1 MNRQTVI
8 IPMEQ
13 PSGAARL
20 EQPGQLSLLLALL
33 GGLAYLVARLELVGL
48 GIGLFIPTLIV
59 YGYLLV
65 RNPAIGLYSAVIL
78 GFLLIGI
85 GRYLPGVQVGL
96 GMDAILLTTW
106 LALFF
111 HRFRTGIDGRA
122 MRKDI
127 MFWALITFGYSIL
140 ELFNPESRSLE
151 AWFSGR
157 SLGFY
162 MVLLIP
168 LTLLL
173 MDDKYKLDRFLLV
186 WGILSLLVSI
196 KGIIQVKGWGLDQ
209 WEQNWLN
216 EGNYKTHVLFGKL
229 RAFSFLSD
237 AGQFGANQAYSAVV
251 MLITAFAT
259 MGWKRKLF
267 FLTVGLVALYGM
279 VISGTRGAISI
290 PFAGFALYF
299 LLRRNKWL
307 LVTGTIILV
316 VIIFFFKFTTI
327 GQGNAEIRRMR
338 TAFDP
343 NDASLQVRINNQKIL
358 KNYLASRPFGGGIG
372 HGGVKAQRF
381 LPNAYLSQIPTDSWY
396 VLIWVEQG
404 IVGLI
409 LHLIMLLYILIRSC
423 YLIMYRIRNPE
434 LKLKLSALAA
444 GMFGVMIASYGNAI
458 LGQMPTNV
466 LIYISMAVLL
476 NAPALDRPSKLNI
489 N

>member
-20 EQPGQLSLLLALL
+20 EQPVQLSLLLALL

>member
-1 MNRQTVI
+1 
-8 IPMEQ
+8 MEQ

-20 EQPGQLSLLLALL
+20 EQPVQLSLLLALL
-33 GGLAYLVARLELVGL
+33 GGLAYLAARLELVGL

-423 YLIMYRIRNPE
+423 YLIMYKIRNPE

>member
-1 MNRQTVI
+1 
-8 IPMEQ
+8 MEQ
-13 PSGAARL
+13 RSGSVRL
-20 EQPGQLSLLLALL
+20 GQPLQLSLLLVLL
-33 GGLAYLVARLELVGL
+33 GGLAYLLARLEMVGL
-48 GIGLFIPTLIV
+48 GIGLFLPSLLV
-59 YGYLLV
+59 FCYLLI
-65 RNPAIGLYSAVIL
+65 RNPAIGLYSAVVL

-85 GRYLPGVQVGL
+85 GRYVPGLQVGL
-96 GMDAILLTTW
+96 GMDAVLLITW
-106 LALFF
+106 IALFF
-111 HRFRTGIDGRA
+111 HRFRTG
-122 MRKDI
+122 MEWSVTRKDI
-127 MFWALITFGYSIL
+127 LIWALITFGYSIL
-140 ELFNPESRSLE
+140 EIFNPESRSME

-162 MVLLIP
+162 MILLIP

-173 MDDKYKLDRFLLV
+173 MDDQHKLDRFLLI
-186 WGILSLLVSI
+186 WGILSLATSL
-196 KGIIQVKGWGLDQ
+196 KGIIQVKGWGLDH

-251 MLITAFAT
+251 MLITTFAIR
-259 MGWKRKLF
+259 GWKRKLF
-267 FLTVGLVALYGM
+267 FFTVGLVALYGM

-307 LVTGTIILV
+307 LVSGSLILV
-316 VIIFFFKFTTI
+316 AIIFFFKFTTI

-343 NDASLQVRINNQKIL
+343 SDASLQVRINNQKIL

-409 LHLIMLLYILIRSC
+409 LHLIMLLYILVRSG
-423 YLIMYRIRNPE
+423 YLIMYRIKDPE

-466 LIYISMAVLL
+466 LIYISMAVVL
-476 NAPALDRPSKLNI
+476 NAPALDRPLKLNI